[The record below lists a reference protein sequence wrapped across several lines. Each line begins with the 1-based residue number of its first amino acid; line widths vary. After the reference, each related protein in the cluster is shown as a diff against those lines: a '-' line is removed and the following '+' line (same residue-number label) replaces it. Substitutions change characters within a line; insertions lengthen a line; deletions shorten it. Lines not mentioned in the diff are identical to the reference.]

1 MSNAHRQIEWQCL
14 NCFAFLFESV
24 AKDRILDRNGDA
36 EEVRADVGPRVGHVR
51 MRGIRGEDHTREE
64 DIGLDAAIG
73 EIEIEVI
80 DAAQR
85 NHWELKAGVVMNA
98 TEHEE
103 PRRVES
109 FLHYA
114 LARASLLEV
123 AKTASR
129 GPFAH
134 RMRPLAANACRNR
147 LARYGNR

>member
-1 MSNAHRQIEWQCL
+1 
-14 NCFAFLFESV
+14 
-24 AKDRILDRNGDA
+24 
-36 EEVRADVGPRVGHVR
+36 

-85 NHWELKAGVVMNA
+85 NHGELKTGVVMNA

-109 FLHYA
+109 FLHDA
-114 LARASLLEV
+114 LARASLLQV
-123 AKTASR
+123 TKT
-129 GPFAH
+129 G
-134 RMRPLAANACRNR
+134 LR
-147 LARYGNR
+147 LADHSRIGCGGLLQTRVEIDWLDTEIAERGGAQHDIGASGR